1 MEQVFNIFSQHTSL
15 QAVILLALICAL
27 GLILGKVK
35 LRGISL
41 GVTFVF
47 FIGILMG
54 HIGLSVDEQALSF
67 AQDFGLALFVYALGV
82 QVGPGF
88 FSSLRKGGI
97 SLTMLALLLVAIG
110 TAFTILMPVI
120 FDISLPDAV
129 GVMCGATTNTPALGA
144 AQQTLAQLHQPTS
157 GAALATAVTYPLGV
171 VGVILALLVMQ
182 KVLGHNGRMHIAPDT
197 PEDGTFV
204 AAYHV
209 NNPGVFGKRIS
220 ELAEITHEKFIIS
233 RLWHNGKVIIPSSET
248 VLNENDRIL
257 VITNEA
263 TSAAMTLLFGEQ
275 EKTDFN
281 KDTVD
286 WDAIDS
292 QLISRR
298 IVVTQPDING
308 KRLGSLRLRNHYGV
322 NVTRIYRS
330 GMRLL
335 ATPDL
340 RIQLGDRITVVGEEA
355 AIKNVEHFMGNL
367 VSDLDEPN
375 LISIFIG
382 LTLGLLLGLIPI
394 ALPGIST
401 PVRLGLAGGPII
413 AGILIGSFGPRLHMV
428 TYTTQ
433 SANLMMRRLGL
444 SLYLACLGLHSG
456 ADFFTTVMRPE
467 GALWIVAGF
476 VLTVIPV
483 LMVGYVALKFCRLD
497 FATISGMLCGA
508 MANPMAL
515 DYARD
520 TLKSDRAS
528 VAYTTVYPLCMFMR
542 VILAQVILLLFL

>member
-1 MEQVFNIFSQHTSL
+1 MEQIFNIFSQHTSL

-182 KVLGHNGRMHIAPDT
+182 KVLGHNGRMYIAPDT
-197 PEDGTFV
+197 TEDGTFV

-476 VLTVIPV
+476 ALTVIPV

>member
-1 MEQVFNIFSQHTSL
+1 LEQIFNIFSQHTSL

-54 HIGLSVDEQALSF
+54 HIGLSIDEQALGF

-182 KVLGHNGRMHIAPDT
+182 KVLGHKGRMYIAPDT

-233 RLWHNGKVIIPSSET
+233 RLWHNGKVERAQSLAVDIGLS
-248 VLNENDRIL
+248 DHD
-257 VITNEA
+257 
-263 TSAAMTLLFGEQ
+263 AARDELAVDSVPVHRVFVEVGFFLFAKEQ
-275 EKTDFN
+275 RHCRAGGFVGDYKY
-281 KDTVD
+281 
-286 WDAIDS
+286 A
-292 QLISRR
+292 
-298 IVVTQPDING
+298 VVFVEH
-308 KRLGSLRLRNHYGV
+308 SLRLRNHYGV

-476 VLTVIPV
+476 ALTVIPV